1 MKRKFDLTTT
11 GGMKLARSFLGRNP
25 IEKMAFDGIVS
36 IVKKLFS
43 PEVAV
48 DSQYKAQT
56 DMLTKVMA
64 SAKDGD
70 ELEIEID
77 DGVMN
82 GIAAKLPEYGE
93 VSLGARANGKC
104 KFTLR
109 RKC

>member
-1 MKRKFDLTTT
+1 MKQKFDLTSTA
-11 GGMKLARSFLGRNP
+11 GMKLVGAFLGSNS
-25 IEKMAFDGIVS
+25 IERLALDGIVS
-36 IVKKLFS
+36 VFKKVFS

-56 DMLTKVMA
+56 DMLMKVMA

>member
-1 MKRKFDLTTT
+1 MA
-11 GGMKLARSFLGRNP
+11 GMKLARSFLGGHS
-25 IEKMAFDGIVS
+25 IEMRALDGIVS
-36 IVKKLFS
+36 IVKKAFS
-43 PEVAV
+43 PEAAV

-56 DMLTKVMA
+56 DMLMKVMA